1 MKKII
6 FSLTIVIFLLVSLS
20 SCIKE
25 ESTSDLTG
33 MNSLKASFQDENW
46 KISLYIDCNEDE
58 TYHFS
63 GYTFSFDTTGI
74 VAVYDTSA
82 VATGTWLTRTSD
94 GHNKFDLNFGKTYPF
109 HKINEDWHIIEK
121 TDTIIRL
128 EDISKKSGE
137 AEFLTFIRI

>member
-1 MKKII
+1 VTM
-6 FSLTIVIFLLVSLS
+6 VFLLFSLS

-25 ESTSDLTG
+25 ESVPGLAGAD
-33 MNSLKASFQDENW
+33 SLKAALQDENW

-58 TYHFS
+58 TYHFT

-74 VAVYDTSA
+74 VAVYDTLA
-82 VATGTWLTRTSD
+82 VTTGTWLSRTSD

-109 HKINEDWHIIEK
+109 HKINDDWHIIEQ
-121 TDTIIRL
+121 TEAIIRL

-137 AEFLTFIRI
+137 AEFLTFVRK